1 MRMVVRGGGDGWRG
15 DRSDEGGGGRWW
27 RRVAARDMV
36 ERIDQ
41 VMRNVF
47 ELGRKTRRKSFP
59 VAGGGGGRNPAG
71 GGRRKN

>member
-15 DRSDEGGGGRWW
+15 DRSDEVMVTMMV
-27 RRVAARDMV
+27 VAARDMV
-36 ERIDQ
+36 ERIDR

-71 GGRRKN
+71 GGR